1 MSTLILPAVISG
13 LMMGA
18 VYALVALGLTLIYGV
33 LHIINFAHG
42 SLLMLAL
49 YAVYFLNTYLGI
61 DPYLAI
67 PIVLPVFFA
76 LGYALQ
82 RGLIGPMSSGSEQNV
97 LLITLA
103 VSIII
108 ENLALYFWTSNT
120 RNIDIPYVYDTV
132 ELFGAFIPS
141 AVSSPSLERWPWC
154 RCSGCSW
161 PRRAPDRP
169 FVPSPSRSAGLNW
182 WG

>member
-1 MSTLILPAVISG
+1 MSSLIFPAVLSG

-49 YAVYFLNTYLGI
+49 YAVYFLWYHLGI

-76 LGYALQ
+76 LVMCCNA
-82 RGLIGPMSSGSEQNV
+82 
-97 LLITLA
+97 A
-103 VSIII
+103 
-108 ENLALYFWTSNT
+108 
-120 RNIDIPYVYDTV
+120 
-132 ELFGAFIPS
+132 
-141 AVSSPSLERWPWC
+141 
-154 RCSGCSW
+154 
-161 PRRAPDRP
+161 
-169 FVPSPSRSAGLNW
+169 
-182 WG
+182 